1 LKIKEFDLGH
11 TIVFF
16 ICQVFYKVAFA
27 NISHHIISYIV
38 SNALEEFATS
48 ILYAEGTGK
57 RFVQN
62 VGNFL
67 CETGFEVPCDV
78 DF

>member
-1 LKIKEFDLGH
+1 MYSSFAK
-11 TIVFF
+11 FF
-16 ICQVFYKVAFA
+16 FYKVAFTCF
-27 NISHHIISYIV
+27 SHHIISYI
-38 SNALEEFATS
+38 SNALEECAIP
-48 ILYAEGTGK
+48 ILCAENRGK

-67 CETGFEVPCDV
+67 YETGFEVPCDV